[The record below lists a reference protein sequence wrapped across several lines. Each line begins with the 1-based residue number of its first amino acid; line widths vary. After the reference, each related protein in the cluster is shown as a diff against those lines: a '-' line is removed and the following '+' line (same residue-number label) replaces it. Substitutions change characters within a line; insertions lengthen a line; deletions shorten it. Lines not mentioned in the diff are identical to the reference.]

1 MWGGAWQG
9 PLGKMGP
16 GRLGIFIMRRW
27 PRIAVCGL
35 FGPIVWGGAWQ
46 GPPVGK
52 VSPKRLGFFIMK
64 RGPRI
69 AVCGLLGPI
78 VWGALAKGSSKRIA
92 KAMEGEVG
100 ARSAT
105 PGEGEVGGSETKAK
119 QSKAEK
125 EGEGGGISNT

>member
-1 MWGGAWQG
+1 MPFVDFLGRSCGECLARAAGG
-9 PLGKMGP
+9 GKVSP
-16 GRLGIFIMRRW
+16 RRLGFFIMKRW

-35 FGPIVWGGAWQ
+35 LA
-46 GPPVGK
+46 
-52 VSPKRLGFFIMK
+52 
-64 RGPRI
+64 
-69 AVCGLLGPI
+69 PI
-78 VWGALAKGSSKRIA
+78 VWGALAKGSSARIA

-119 QSKAEK
+119 QSSKAEK